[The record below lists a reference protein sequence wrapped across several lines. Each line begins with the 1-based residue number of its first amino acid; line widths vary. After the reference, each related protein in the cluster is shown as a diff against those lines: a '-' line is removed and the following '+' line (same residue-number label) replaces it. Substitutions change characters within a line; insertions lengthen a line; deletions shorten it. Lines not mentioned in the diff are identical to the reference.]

1 MADPSYALVVIDVQN
16 DFVHP
21 EGASGKRG
29 RDVAACQACVPN
41 IIRTIERCRVLGV
54 PVIFVRSEY
63 GEWTD
68 SPVLRARRRASS
80 GGKTP
85 SSMCAAGT
93 WGAEFYGV
101 TPAASDRVI
110 VKRRYNAFIG
120 TDLELT
126 LRAKGVDTVLF
137 CGVTSDVCVDTTAR
151 DAFMRDFDP
160 IVLEDCTAAYFD
172 DAHEAALRAIRRSFG
187 RVMSSDEALTLV
199 GAAPAAL
206 PS

>member
-1 MADPSYALVVIDVQN
+1 MADASYALVVIDVQN

-21 EGASGKRG
+21 DGASGKRG

-41 IIRTIERCRVLGV
+41 IIRAVERCRDAGI

-68 SPVLRARRRASS
+68 SPVLRARRRANAGSKP
-80 GGKTP
+80 GP
-85 SSMCAAGT
+85 STCAAGT
-93 WGAEFYGV
+93 WGAELYGV
-101 TPAASDRVI
+101 RPADGDRVI
-110 VKRRYNAFIG
+110 TKRRYNAFIG

-126 LRAKGVDTVLF
+126 LRAKGVDIVLF

-160 IVLEDCTAAYFD
+160 IVLEDCTAAYFAD
-172 DAHEAALRAIRRSFG
+172 SHEAALRAIRRNFG
-187 RVMSSDEALTLV
+187 RVMTSDEALALA
-199 GAAPAAL
+199 GAAPVTVAR
-206 PS
+206 